1 MKITDGTRQRAL
13 VAMEALDDRL
23 AESSNDVAII
33 SRQKQKFIVAME
45 RAFYFFFAFFFLH
58 FFRENF
64 SVLRWQRATRISSDE
79 REEKVSASERG
90 KRREVGRELNFQRTK
105 GKSILSSGRRNL
117 ISVRTPFN

>member
-45 RAFYFFFAFFFLH
+45 RAFYFFFFAFFFCI
-58 FFRENF
+58 FSAKTFRFCVGNEQREF
-64 SVLRWQRATRISSDE
+64 RAT
-79 REEKVSASERG
+79 SER
-90 KRREVGRELNFQRTK
+90 KRSARANEANGER
-105 GKSILSSGRRNL
+105 
-117 ISVRTPFN
+117 SVES

>member
-45 RAFYFFFAFFFLH
+45 RAFYFFFCIFFCIFSAKT
-58 FFRENF
+58 FRFCVGNEQREF
-64 SVLRWQRATRISSDE
+64 RAT
-79 REEKVSASERG
+79 SER
-90 KRREVGRELNFQRTK
+90 KRSARANEANGER
-105 GKSILSSGRRNL
+105 
-117 ISVRTPFN
+117 SVES

>member
-45 RAFYFFFAFFFLH
+45 RAFYFFFLH
-58 FFRENF
+58 FFFTFFPRKLFGFALATSNENF
-64 SVLRWQRATRISSDE
+64 ERRARGKGQRERTRQT
-79 REEKVSASERG
+79 ERG
-90 KRREVGRELNFQRTK
+90 R
-105 GKSILSSGRRNL
+105 
-117 ISVRTPFN
+117 